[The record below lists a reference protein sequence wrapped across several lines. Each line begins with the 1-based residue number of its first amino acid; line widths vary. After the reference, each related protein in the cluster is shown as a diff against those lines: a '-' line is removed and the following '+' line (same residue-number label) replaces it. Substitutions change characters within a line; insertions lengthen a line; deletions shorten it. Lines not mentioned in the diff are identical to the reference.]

1 MSDDQDKPLL
11 ADFDLEKVEGLIGNS
26 NGIWA
31 HSLRN
36 MLKMRA
42 AERGA
47 CPGKTIYQSH
57 EELIEM
63 ILGYFKYIEGNPLEE
78 DSVFAYQGET
88 FHDAR
93 AKMRAPTTAGLCAW
107 LCISRE
113 TWTQWRGGSRRPEF
127 KPVVE
132 WVDQM
137 MYDIKY
143 TGASAGLLN
152 PMIVARDLG
161 LAEKQDINA
170 ATKVVIQGDEANL

>member
-1 MSDDQDKPLL
+1 MSEDQDKQLL
-11 ADFDLEKVEGLIGNS
+11 ADFDLSKVEHLIGDS

-31 HSLRN
+31 NSLRN

-42 AERGA
+42 GERGA
-47 CPGKTIYQSH
+47 VPGKTIYKTH
-57 EELIEM
+57 EELIAM
-63 ILGYFKYIEGNPLEE
+63 ILGYFRYIEDNPLEE

-88 FHDAR
+88 FHDRR

-152 PMIVARDLG
+152 PMIVARVLG
-161 LAEKQDINA
+161 LAEKQEVNA
-170 ATKVVIQGDEANL
+170 KTQVVIECDEAIL

>member
-1 MSDDQDKPLL
+1 MSEDQDKQLL
-11 ADFDLEKVEGLIGNS
+11 ADFDLSKVEHLIGDS

-31 HSLRN
+31 NSLRN

-42 AERGA
+42 GERGA
-47 CPGKTIYQSH
+47 VPGKTIYKTH
-57 EELIEM
+57 EELIAM
-63 ILGYFKYIEGNPLEE
+63 ILGYFRYIEDSPLEE
-78 DSVFAYQGET
+78 DSVFAYQGRT
-88 FHDAR
+88 FHDRR

-127 KPVVE
+127 QPVVE

-161 LAEKQDINA
+161 LAEKQEVNA
-170 ATKVVIQGDEANL
+170 KTQVVIEGDEANL